1 MNTNENTV
9 TLINREVALREAL
22 NTYTKD
28 KIWGI
33 LGNLDSKFRDYTKK
47 ERRDVYK
54 EGLINIVF
62 DEIYYGGSDDEDAG
76 AVEGELSEECERTGF
91 DWREDKDDDKTDS
104 DTTAAIGAA
113 VVSPDAEDTG
123 AR

>member
-62 DEIYYGGSDDEDAG
+62 DEIYYGGSDDEESINQWIDG
-76 AVEGELSEECERTGF
+76 IIERA
-91 DWREDKDDDKTDS
+91 DW
-104 DTTAAIGAA
+104 
-113 VVSPDAEDTG
+113 VWN
-123 AR
+123 